1 MKIQKFDIKRDGFYG
16 KLYPAGAID
25 QAAMIVVSDD
35 DVDGMGSKISCKWIA
50 ERKLCALAV
59 SPEKGAKGCHSFP
72 LEQVE
77 HAVSFLK
84 KKGCRKI
91 GIMGASASA
100 MIALT
105 AASCF
110 PDITL
115 TIVLTPSD
123 FVLEGYYQDHLDG
136 AGERPGDFES
146 ALTYHGKPLPFL
158 PYAYR
163 HPQYWEKHVEES
175 KRRGAL
181 TAARDMFDESERR
194 HPLTEEE
201 LIKVENIR
209 GRLIMAGAEDDVL
222 WDTCKYIRRMK
233 KRMEMKNSP
242 AACEALLYDHG
253 THFVFPESMI
263 RKALPVGVNLVLP
276 LIFKEAK
283 GYTKECQQT
292 RVDLDWR
299 LKQAI
304 QDWKEENV

>member
-1 MKIQKFDIKRDGFYG
+1 MNTQKFDIKRDGFYG
-16 KLYPAGAID
+16 KLYPAGVID

-35 DVDGMGSKISCKWIA
+35 DVDEMVSKISCKWIT
-50 ERKLCALAV
+50 ERKLCALAI

-77 HAVSFLK
+77 HAVLFLK

-110 PDITL
+110 PEITL

-123 FVLEGYYQDHLDG
+123 FVLEGYYQDRLDG

-163 HPQYWEKHVEES
+163 HPQYWEKYVEES

-242 AACEALLYDHG
+242 AACEALLYEHG
-253 THFVFPESMI
+253 THFVFPESML
-263 RKALPVGVNLVLP
+263 RKALPVGINLVLP

-283 GYTKECQQT
+283 GYKKECQQT

-304 QDWKEENV
+304 EEWKR